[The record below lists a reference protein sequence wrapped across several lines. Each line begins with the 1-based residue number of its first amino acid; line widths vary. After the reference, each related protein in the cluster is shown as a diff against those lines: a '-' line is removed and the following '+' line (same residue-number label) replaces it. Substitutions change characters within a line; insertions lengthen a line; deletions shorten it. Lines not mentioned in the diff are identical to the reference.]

1 MWVIFDNLSAMI
13 LGGTLLL
20 MMITLQQRMV
30 EINLEQTT
38 NYVIKKQANDLVS
51 WIEEDFLRL
60 GENVDFSD
68 EVPFS
73 NPSNNS
79 NTGVTES
86 FEFFRDSIDADGQTI
101 RIYIRYTLTQDGY
114 RTIRGDSIPV
124 YRLKRE
130 VKVGDNGSWEENG
143 GSPALISYFRVD
155 LLDKNAQPLAD
166 PVNQADQVQNTRV
179 RVTLVT
185 PFETSRSQVLQ
196 RVYYG
201 STLLIPRDRS
211 GESGTTN
218 P

>member
-38 NYVIKKQANDLVS
+38 NYVVKKQANDLVS
-51 WIEEDFLRL
+51 WMEEELLRL
-60 GENVDFSD
+60 GENVDFNN

-73 NPSNNS
+73 NPVNNG
-79 NTGVTES
+79 NTGVTEL
-86 FEFFRDSIDADGQTI
+86 FEFFRDSIDANGQTI
-101 RIYIRYTLTQDGY
+101 RIYIRYRLISAGY
-114 RTIRGDSIPV
+114 RVIREDSIPV

-130 VKVGDNGSWEENG
+130 VKIGDDGSWVEDG

-155 LLDKNAQPLAD
+155 MLDKNAQPLAD
-166 PVNQADQVQNTRV
+166 PVSQADQVQNTRV

-201 STLLIPRDRS
+201 STLLIPRDRN
-211 GESGTTN
+211 GASGTTN